1 MMSTCN
7 AEVESLVST
16 YMTSAMVL
24 SLAFLFFSCD
34 GSTVHLCKDVNHWT
48 YVALVDK
55 APYICC
61 GSYFL
66 IGICFFSD
74 RYIYICR
81 FMELYIRVQ
90 TSLLLLICFV
100 RRCSY
105 FVVTVGGFSFCF
117 LAVVFTYVFV
127 MAL

>member
-24 SLAFLFFSCD
+24 SLAFLFFSCA

-74 RYIYICR
+74 RYIY
-81 FMELYIRVQ
+81 MQVYGALY
-90 TSLLLLICFV
+90 
-100 RRCSY
+100 
-105 FVVTVGGFSFCF
+105 
-117 LAVVFTYVFV
+117 
-127 MAL
+127 